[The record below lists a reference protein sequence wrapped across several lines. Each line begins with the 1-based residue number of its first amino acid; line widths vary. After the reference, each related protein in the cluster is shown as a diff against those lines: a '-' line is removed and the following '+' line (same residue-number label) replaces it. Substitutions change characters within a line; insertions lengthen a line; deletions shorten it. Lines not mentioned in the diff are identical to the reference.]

1 MVRLYRRMVIALQQP
16 AADGLTD
23 VVEALTLWQREGAPI
38 QLHPGD
44 LGWQWRFGADSLAR
58 ALRVWSRDQEILA
71 VGFVDRDLPTG
82 GPGVIRMGVA
92 PGADQDEDLAR
103 VLVHDLEDPSR
114 GVLSAG
120 TAIVEARFGQAFRT
134 LLNARGWV
142 DDEPWTPLYR
152 HLAEPVEHSGLRV
165 ETVGPD
171 RAKERTAVQRSAFD
185 RSTFT
190 VERWLT
196 MATGVPY
203 QQARCV
209 LGYDGDGKA
218 VAAATVWSAGS
229 GRPGLLEP
237 MGVHRAHRGQGH
249 GRAITLA
256 AAAAL
261 RDMGSSSAI
270 VATPT
275 SNAAAVAT
283 YVAAGFRAEG
293 DVTDFRRPA

>member
-1 MVRLYRRMVIALQQP
+1 MVRLYRRMVIALRQP
-16 AADGLTD
+16 TADGLTD
-23 VVEALTLWQREGAPI
+23 AVEALTLWQREGAPI

-82 GPGVIRMGVA
+82 GAAVIRMGVA

-103 VLVHDLEDPSR
+103 VLVNDVEDPSR

-120 TAIVEARFGQAFRT
+120 TAIVEARFGQAFRS

-152 HLAEPVEHSGLRV
+152 KLAGPVERRGLRV

-171 RAKERTAVQRSAFD
+171 RAEERTAVQRSAFD

-209 LGYDGDGKA
+209 LGYDGDDKA
-218 VAAATVWSAGS
+218 VAAATVWSAGP

-237 MGVHRAHRGQGH
+237 MGVHREHRGQGH

-261 RDMGSSSAI
+261 REMGSSSAI

-283 YVAAGFRAEG
+283 YVAAGFRAVG

>member
-1 MVRLYRRMVIALQQP
+1 MVIALQQP
-16 AADGLTD
+16 TADGLTD
-23 VVEALTLWQREGAPI
+23 AVEALTLWQREGAPI

-71 VGFVDRDLPTG
+71 VGFVDLDVPTG
-82 GPGVIRMGVA
+82 GAGVIRMGIA
-92 PGADQDEDLAR
+92 PSADQDEDLAR
-103 VLVHDLEDPSR
+103 VLVNDLEDPSR
-114 GVLSAG
+114 GLLSAG
-120 TAIVEARFGQAFRT
+120 TAIVEARFGQAVRS

-152 HLAEPVEHSGLRV
+152 NLAEPVEHSGLRV
-165 ETVGPD
+165 ETVGPG
-171 RAKERTAVQRSAFD
+171 RAEERTAVQRSAFD

-209 LGYDGDGKA
+209 LGYDGDDKA
-218 VAAATVWSAGS
+218 VAAATVWSAGP

-237 MGVHRAHRGQGH
+237 MGVHREHRGQGH

-261 RDMGSSSAI
+261 REMGSSSAI

-275 SNAAAVAT
+275 SNGAAVAT

-293 DVTDFRRPA
+293 QVTDFRRPS

>member
-16 AADGLTD
+16 TADGLTHA
-23 VVEALTLWQREGAPI
+23 VEALTSWQRECAPI

-71 VGFVDRDLPTG
+71 VGFMDLDVPDG
-82 GPGVIRMGVA
+82 GAGVIRMGIA
-92 PGADQDEDLAR
+92 PGADQDEDLAH
-103 VLVHDLEDPSR
+103 VLVNDLEDPSR

-120 TAIVEARFGQAFRT
+120 TAIVEARFGQAFRAV
-134 LLNARGWV
+134 LNARGWV

-152 HLAEPVEHSGLRV
+152 HLAAPVEHSGLRV

-171 RAKERTAVQRSAFD
+171 RAQERTAVQRSAFA

-209 LGYDGDGKA
+209 LGYDGDKA
-218 VAAATVWSAGS
+218 VAAATVWSAGP

-237 MGVHRAHRGQGH
+237 MGVHREHRGQGH

-261 RDMGSSSAI
+261 REMGSSSAI
-270 VATPT
+270 VATQT

-283 YVAAGFRAEG
+283 YVAAGFRAE
-293 DVTDFRRPA
+293 DSVTDFRRPA

>member
-1 MVRLYRRMVIALQQP
+1 VRLYRRMAIALKQP
-16 AADGLTD
+16 TADELAD
-23 VVEALTLWQREGAPI
+23 AVEALASWQREGAPV

-44 LGWQWRFGADSLAR
+44 LGWHWRFGADSLAR
-58 ALRVWSRDQEILA
+58 ALRVWSRDHKILA
-71 VGFVDRDLPTG
+71 VGFVDLDVPAG
-82 GPGVIRMGVA
+82 GEGVIRMGVA
-92 PGADQDEDLAR
+92 PGADQDDDLAR
-103 VLVHDLEDPSR
+103 VLVDDMEDPSR
-114 GVLSAG
+114 GVLPAG
-120 TAIVEARFGQAFRT
+120 TAIVEARFGQAFRS
-134 LLNARGWV
+134 LLTARGWV
-142 DDEPWTPLYR
+142 DDKPWTPLQR
-152 HLAEPVEHSGLRV
+152 NLAEPVEDGGLRV

-171 RAKERTAVQRSAFD
+171 RAEQRASVQRSAFD

-209 LGYDGDGKA
+209 LGYDSDDKP
-218 VAAATVWSAGS
+218 VAAATVWSAGP

-237 MGVHRAHRGQGH
+237 MGVHREHRGQGH
-249 GRAITLA
+249 GRGITLA

-261 RDMGSSSAI
+261 REMGSSTAI

-283 YVAAGFRAEG
+283 YLAAGFRTEG
-293 DVTDFRRPA
+293 EVTDFRRPA

>member
-1 MVRLYRRMVIALQQP
+1 MVRLYRCLVIALQQP
-16 AADGLTD
+16 TADGLTN
-23 VVEALTLWQREGAPI
+23 VVETLTLWQHEGAPI

-71 VGFVDRDLPTG
+71 VGFVDLDLPSG
-82 GPGVIRMGVA
+82 GTGVIRMGVA
-92 PGADQDEDLAR
+92 PSADQDEDLAR
-103 VLVHDLEDPSR
+103 VLVNDLEDPSR

-120 TAIVEARFGQAFRT
+120 TAIVEARFGQAFRS

-152 HLAEPVEHSGLRV
+152 NLAEPVEHSGLRV

-171 RAKERTAVQRSAFD
+171 RAEERTAVQRSAFD

-209 LGYDGDGKA
+209 LGYDGDDRA
-218 VAAATVWSAGS
+218 VAAATVWSAGP

-237 MGVHRAHRGQGH
+237 MGVHREHRGQGH

-261 RDMGSSSAI
+261 REMGSSSAI

-293 DVTDFRRPA
+293 NVTDFRRPA